1 MNDAI
6 AVCFKPPYKD
16 KKDLSLSE
24 TNMAIIVEFV
34 GIVFLF
40 AFAISI
46 RFKERRIAYICTSM
60 DLTLSLSLSL
70 GILPPIFNPLF
81 AFDQNFQF
89 PAYYPGLA
97 GRHGI
102 FWDSPVIPSGKVGPS
117 KGAKRINSSAVT
129 V

>member
-24 TNMAIIVEFV
+24 TNMAIIVEF
-34 GIVFLF
+34 
-40 AFAISI
+40 
-46 RFKERRIAYICTSM
+46 
-60 DLTLSLSLSL
+60 
-70 GILPPIFNPLF
+70 
-81 AFDQNFQF
+81 NFQF

-117 KGAKRINSSAVT
+117 KRAKRINSSAVT
-129 V
+129 TFPICLYEFFLVKIAVEAEWFYPSSQNFKKYPRIEDESDFRGTLL